1 MIIELNP
8 EDELLVQRRLQ
19 SGAYASIEDVIHRAL
34 ESLDADEMW
43 LQENNAAIHEQI
55 GVGLAQ
61 LDRGEDFPR
70 QNPALGSK
78 RRKPPG

>member
-8 EDELLVQRRLQ
+8 EDELIVQRRLQ

-43 LQENNAAIHEQI
+43 LA
-55 GVGLAQ
+55 
-61 LDRGEDFPR
+61 GE
-70 QNPALGSK
+70 
-78 RRKPPG
+78 